1 MTLKEKILS
10 ENLPDDRIAL
20 FYTGQV
26 GFIIKFRGKYILI
39 DGYLSDIIDRNNN
52 FAPGWVRR
60 YPSPITGSELDFID
74 FVFCTHDHTDH
85 ADPETLGAISRV
97 NKKARYFC
105 SEAICGTVSSYV
117 GSGSSVTGVC
127 ADVLIDLGSGIS
139 VTPIPAAHEELHKDE
154 NGNYKELGFIFDF
167 GGKKIYHSGDCCM
180 YDGLIERVSGVDIMM
195 VPVNGRDYF
204 RNHED
209 IIGCFDS
216 YEAVRLAKAAGAK
229 MLVPMHFDMYEAN
242 SLNPAQFVD
251 TLYRLNPSQSFHIF
265 SPGEEYIY

>member
-10 ENLPDDRIAL
+10 ENLPDDRVAL

-26 GFIIKFRGKYILI
+26 GFIFKFRGKYILI
-39 DGYLSDIIDRNNN
+39 DGYLSDIIDRRNN
-52 FAPGWVRR
+52 FAPGWIRR
-60 YPSPITGSELDFID
+60 YPSPITGAELDFID
-74 FVFCTHDHTDH
+74 FIFCTHNHTDH

-97 NKKARYFC
+97 NKKARCFV
-105 SEAICGTVSSYV
+105 SEAIKDEISSYI
-117 GSGSSVTGVC
+117 SDTPSVTGVK
-127 ADVLIDLGSGIS
+127 ADTAIDLGSGIT
-139 VTPIPAAHEELHKDE
+139 VTPIPAAHEQLHKDE

-167 GGKKIYHSGDCCM
+167 GGKKLYHSGDCCM
-180 YDGLIERVSGVDIMM
+180 YDGLTERVKDVDIMM

-204 RNHED
+204 RNQED

-216 YEAVRLAKAAGAK
+216 YEAVRLAKAAKAK
-229 MLVPMHFDMYEAN
+229 LLVPMHFDMYEAN

-265 SPGEEYIY
+265 TPGEAYIY